1 MPCLSSKCQ
10 VRSNLT
16 SPFLTGLKK
25 PSWSQSLKSL
35 AQKTK
40 IGATMWLP
48 EDLED
53 SPFNLRSP
61 GSYLARSYLI
71 ATVSMC
77 NNK

>member
-1 MPCLSSKCQ
+1 MSSLVK
-10 VRSNLT
+10 SDP
-16 SPFLTGLKK
+16 SILTGLKK

-53 SPFNLRSP
+53 SP
-61 GSYLARSYLI
+61 
-71 ATVSMC
+71 
-77 NNK
+77 